1 MRDGRLEVI
10 VTLLEGFNVGIAVG
24 HAHVIEKHQV
34 LPVLPVAV

>member
-1 MRDGRLEVI
+1 MGDGRIDVVVALFK
-10 VTLLEGFNVGIAVG
+10 GFYVGIAVG